1 MLACHLAS
9 TFALL
14 LYFHGAI
21 TETWQIA
28 FETLLLVFKTCA
40 ELLLI
45 DFTLDL
51 AAHHIAMFF
60 ASWVVNTY
68 FPAHAYLVVYCQ
80 SIHLALALHY
90 SRKVSGL
97 KSGSTADRIFLHV
110 WCAIV
115 GARNTMMVLAS
126 VIAVRTADPVCSIL
140 LPLTVLIL
148 VLDVLWTFESFG
160 RRKAGASAAAL
171 GLAGIALGLLSG
183 PQADASARAHI
194 ARAVWASLSAMALA
208 IAFFVLSYAP
218 AVQVINKRKAECSRA
233 AAGAVRRLRGSFTR
247 RRRGPQRQCDAY

>member
-1 MLACHLAS
+1 MPFISTPRFVKAMLACHLAS

-97 KSGSTADRIFLHV
+97 KSGRCATRSDGGPWRRPPARQARRLVAHTHSDPGLFPSGAARPTASS
-110 WCAIV
+110 CTC
-115 GARNTMMVLAS
+115 GARS
-126 VIAVRTADPVCSIL
+126 
-140 LPLTVLIL
+140 
-148 VLDVLWTFESFG
+148 
-160 RRKAGASAAAL
+160 
-171 GLAGIALGLLSG
+171 
-183 PQADASARAHI
+183 SARA
-194 ARAVWASLSAMALA
+194 
-208 IAFFVLSYAP
+208 
-218 AVQVINKRKAECSRA
+218 
-233 AAGAVRRLRGSFTR
+233 TR
-247 RRRGPQRQCDAY
+247 